1 MVVFEFDIEVLPESR
16 DWIHQKL
23 FTTWARPPLMVLVV
37 GAGTG
42 GLMSAL
48 ECWRNGHEGVGI
60 LERSENPVFAGDII
74 IFGPSAVRTLRHW
87 PQMCKELAEDSRE
100 SETYYR
106 RHYGELILGPSV
118 PIYNDP
124 EYLEERRGLPFV
136 APFQIRRKFHEMLLR
151 QVARIGLRI
160 QYGQRA
166 EKYFEDDSVGVGGVF
181 TQEGVQHAA
190 DLVIAADGHHSS
202 SELLIADKRL
212 PTRSSGMS
220 VYRMHI
226 GIRISP
232 DFAAWGLT
240 LRDQFLLPGGS
251 EPKESWDPDVS
262 SQEVLAVLDRVSD
275 WHPAIQGLVSWTPE
289 GSITHWPLLW
299 RNLRPK
305 WTSKSGRVVQVEH
318 VAHTTVPSSVSG
330 GTLAVEDAVTLA
342 ACLRHACTDSASKNG
357 PLGARV
363 YNLLRYGR
371 ASCVQKM
378 AFVNSQLM
386 GATDWENIRKDPK
399 QIRLKFPKW
408 VFRHDAETYVDDKF
422 SQAQAHVLEGQSFPN
437 TNTPAGHLFKPWTIE
452 EIHKDIAE
460 GKVIADLLNGD

>member
-1 MVVFEFDIEVLPESR
+1 
-16 DWIHQKL
+16 
-23 FTTWARPPLMVLVV
+23 
-37 GAGTG
+37 
-42 GLMSAL
+42 
-48 ECWRNGHEGVGI
+48 
-60 LERSENPVFAGDII
+60 
-74 IFGPSAVRTLRHW
+74 
-87 PQMCKELAEDSRE
+87 
-100 SETYYR
+100 
-106 RHYGELILGPSV
+106 
-118 PIYNDP
+118 
-124 EYLEERRGLPFV
+124 
-136 APFQIRRKFHEMLLR
+136 
-151 QVARIGLRI
+151 
-160 QYGQRA
+160 
-166 EKYFEDDSVGVGGVF
+166 
-181 TQEGVQHAA
+181 
-190 DLVIAADGHHSS
+190 
-202 SELLIADKRL
+202 
-212 PTRSSGMS
+212 
-220 VYRMHI
+220 MHI